1 MNLNTCKSCCWQFI
15 VIVNNVCSFLPQ
27 NALFFFA
34 AEVDKK
40 SKKMRDAEKFDV
52 PVVSED
58 YLDAVKKGGAILMIS
73 QHSISSWGSKKVG
86 FKTYKVC
93 VCCVCVNLDL
103 PQVFLMRCT
112 AEKAVKRAG
121 KPF

>member
-1 MNLNTCKSCCWQFI
+1 MLIFTPK
-15 VIVNNVCSFLPQ
+15 CSLFL
-27 NALFFFA
+27 LL

-86 FKTYKVC
+86 FKTCKVC
-93 VCCVCVNLDL
+93 VCCVCVN
-103 PQVFLMRCT
+103 
-112 AEKAVKRAG
+112 
-121 KPF
+121 

>member
-1 MNLNTCKSCCWQFI
+1 MLIFTPK
-15 VIVNNVCSFLPQ
+15 CSLFL
-27 NALFFFA
+27 LL

-86 FKTYKVC
+86 FKSCLAC

-103 PQVFLMRCT
+103 PQVFLMSWT
-112 AEKAVKRAG
+112 AEKAIKRAG
-121 KPF
+121 QPF

>member
-1 MNLNTCKSCCWQFI
+1 MLIFTPK
-15 VIVNNVCSFLPQ
+15 CSLFL
-27 NALFFFA
+27 LL

-86 FKTYKVC
+86 FKTCKVLC
-93 VCCVCVNLDL
+93 VLRMCELRLATSL
-103 PQVFLMRCT
+103 PHELHRR
-112 AEKAVKRAG
+112 KSG
-121 KPF
+121 KNEQANFFRP